1 MRTSA
6 DGRRLGRRPR
16 ARAGPARGD
25 RRGRG
30 GHGGLD
36 PSALVR
42 RRDRAAPSDR
52 SPYGRAGRER
62 RACRDDRGRRS
73 RARRGHRQGGVRRGR
88 GPGGRGR
95 RRGGRHR
102 SALHDERGDPAPARH
117 RGLPAMTTHL
127 WWYTARGAG
136 IVAWVLATGAVV
148 LGLLLSGRF
157 GRRPKPAWLLDLH
170 RFMGGLVVVFLG
182 VHLAALVA
190 DSTVQFGLSDLAVP
204 MASAW
209 RPGAVAWGVVAAWLL
224 IAVELTSLAQ
234 RRLPRRL
241 WHAVHLSS
249 FVVFGA
255 STVHA

>member
-1 MRTSA
+1 
-6 DGRRLGRRPR
+6 
-16 ARAGPARGD
+16 
-25 RRGRG
+25 
-30 GHGGLD
+30 
-36 PSALVR
+36 
-42 RRDRAAPSDR
+42 
-52 SPYGRAGRER
+52 
-62 RACRDDRGRRS
+62 
-73 RARRGHRQGGVRRGR
+73 
-88 GPGGRGR
+88 
-95 RRGGRHR
+95 
-102 SALHDERGDPAPARH
+102 
-117 RGLPAMTTHL
+117 MTTHL

-255 STVHA
+255 STVHALTAGTDSTNPWFRGFALVSSAVVLNLTVLRVVSRRVGRAQPRGRAGAPTRSVAAHP